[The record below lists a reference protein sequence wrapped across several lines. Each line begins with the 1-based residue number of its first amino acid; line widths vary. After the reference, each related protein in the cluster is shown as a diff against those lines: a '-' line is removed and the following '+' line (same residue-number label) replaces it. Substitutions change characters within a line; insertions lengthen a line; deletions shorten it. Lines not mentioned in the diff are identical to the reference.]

1 MPAPAPVSAPALTHD
16 TGLKPTDSGGS
27 RTSSPENG
35 MPATSLERLP
45 SALKNMFVGNTSPKS
60 SPENAPKWYN
70 NTPKDDP
77 NDPAKVIAQ
86 MKNDYNKQVKHQQ
99 KQEETL
105 IKVSEAPPS
114 PWYEDDEEDM
124 KDLLAK
130 RPSILREVD
139 MNQDRRLTPE
149 ENAAVIKMYG
159 GVMFPG
165 GGLET
170 TPRNLLFKVIIIII
184 IINIIIIMIIVI
196 HVQVRPG
203 CRPESESGPGRD
215 NGYESQQMSQ
225 RTDSTSSN
233 STLSSEPSLY
243 Y

>member
-1 MPAPAPVSAPALTHD
+1 
-16 TGLKPTDSGGS
+16 
-27 RTSSPENG
+27 
-35 MPATSLERLP
+35 
-45 SALKNMFVGNTSPKS
+45 
-60 SPENAPKWYN
+60 
-70 NTPKDDP
+70 
-77 NDPAKVIAQ
+77 

-114 PWYEDDEEDM
+114 PWYEEDEEDM

-165 GGLET
+165 GGIET
-170 TPRNLLFKVIIIII
+170 TPRNLLFKVI
-184 IINIIIIMIIVI
+184 
-196 HVQVRPG
+196 
-203 CRPESESGPGRD
+203 S
-215 NGYESQQMSQ
+215 
-225 RTDSTSSN
+225 
-233 STLSSEPSLY
+233 LSLY
-243 Y
+243 RVYCAR